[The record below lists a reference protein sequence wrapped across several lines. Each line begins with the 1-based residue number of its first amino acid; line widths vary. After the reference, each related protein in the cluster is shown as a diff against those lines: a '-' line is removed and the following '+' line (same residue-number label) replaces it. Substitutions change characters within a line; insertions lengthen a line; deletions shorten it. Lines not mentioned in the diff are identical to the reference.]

1 MHLRHRG
8 EPADVDAEVRN
19 LLIRGGLR
27 PLDKDD
33 RGHKEDEERHGERT
47 HAGGA
52 NLVPTRTA
60 ASKQQGAE
68 VRGQVPAVGAAWPA
82 RGAAEDEDWHGSR
95 ECTVWSLRHA
105 LRIVARSWRKA
116 PGHRPQN
123 RLFRP
128 RGRGPGQ
135 GKPAALTSSI
145 VVHAAA
151 GATSRRENMAGALL
165 TKGPSLVWYSL
176 PRPGFCG
183 PLLSSVRAACDL
195 VC

>member
-60 ASKQQGAE
+60 ASKQQRAE

-135 GKPAALTSSI
+135 GKPRSSHLFDCRACCGGRDLQEREHGRRSAQKRSI
-145 VVHAAA
+145 VSMV
-151 GATSRRENMAGALL
+151 
-165 TKGPSLVWYSL
+165 
-176 PRPGFCG
+176 
-183 PLLSSVRAACDL
+183 
-195 VC
+195 

>member
-52 NLVPTRTA
+52 NLFPTRTA
-60 ASKQQGAE
+60 ASKQQRAE

-105 LRIVARSWRKA
+105 LRIVARSWRKT

-123 RLFRP
+123 RLFCP

-135 GKPAALTSSI
+135 GKPRSSHLFDCRACCGGRDLQEREHGRRSAHKRS
-145 VVHAAA
+145 VV
-151 GATSRRENMAGALL
+151 SM
-165 TKGPSLVWYSL
+165 V
-176 PRPGFCG
+176 
-183 PLLSSVRAACDL
+183 
-195 VC
+195 